1 MSKKPEFDLVI
12 LSGLGHRDF
21 AVPKDAAM
29 AIFNL
34 FSGHDIYELN
44 NEWVGGDVG
53 SLLIAKLIGPDQN
66 PTIKTLG
73 PVQFHQALE
82 NHRVREE
89 EKEAKKK
96 AKENA

>member
-1 MSKKPEFDLVI
+1 MSKKPEFDLVL

-34 FSGHDIYELN
+34 FAGHDVYEVSS
-44 NEWVGGDVG
+44 EWVGGDVG
-53 SLLIAKLIGPDQN
+53 SMQIAKLIGPDQN
-66 PTIKTLG
+66 PTIRTLG

-82 NHRVREE
+82 NHRMREE
-89 EKEAKKK
+89 EKEAKRK

>member
-34 FSGHDIYELN
+34 FSGHDVYEIN
-44 NEWVGGDVG
+44 HDWTGNETRILARLVD
-53 SLLIAKLIGPDQN
+53 SDKN
-66 PTIKTLG
+66 PSIKTLG
-73 PVQFHQALE
+73 PVQFHQMLE
-82 NHRVREE
+82 NQRMKDEE
-89 EKEAKKK
+89 EEAKKK
-96 AKENA
+96 ARENA